1 MLMSEVLQVGLKE
14 WASVCRALE
23 IGRQIMLLRKGGIQ
37 EAIGGFELEH
47 PRFVLFPTYLHQ
59 NLAML
64 KAEAHEGFEPA
75 GSEPD
80 TLRLSAAG
88 VVTDI
93 LQARS
98 RAQVDALD
106 EQHVWTP
113 PLIDMRFNYRPKNP
127 LYILLVRAHRLAEA
141 MTVRNTPEY
150 AGCKSW
156 VPLREEV
163 STAGWT
169 PVLDDDTY
177 AARRDL
183 IIGRAAR
190 TP

>member
-1 MLMSEVLQVGLKE
+1 MSDTLQVGLKE
-14 WASVCRALE
+14 WASVCRALKT
-23 IGRQIMLLRKGGIQ
+23 GRQIMLLRKGGIQ

-59 NLAML
+59 NLDML
-64 KAEAHEGFEPA
+64 KPEAHAGFQPASAEPEA
-75 GSEPD
+75 I
-80 TLRLSAAG
+80 RLSAAG

-93 LQARS
+93 LQVHS
-98 RAQVDALD
+98 RAQVAALD
-106 EQHVWTP
+106 DQHIWTS

-127 LYILLVRAHRLAEA
+127 LYILLVRTYRLAEP

-156 VPLREEV
+156 VPLEEKV
-163 STAGWT
+163 SIEGWA
-169 PVLDDDTY
+169 PVLDD
-177 AARRDL
+177 AAYSARQDD
-183 IIGRAAR
+183 IIARAAR